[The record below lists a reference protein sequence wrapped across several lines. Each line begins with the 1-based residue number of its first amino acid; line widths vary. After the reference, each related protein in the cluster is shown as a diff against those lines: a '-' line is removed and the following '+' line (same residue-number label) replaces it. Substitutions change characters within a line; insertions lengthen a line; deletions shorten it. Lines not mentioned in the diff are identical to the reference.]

1 MTLMLKVILM
11 NANAKKHTNAGMD
24 TNTTTNLRLCMF
36 VLALV
41 LV

>member
-1 MTLMLKVILM
+1 M
-11 NANAKKHTNAGMD
+11 NAHAKKHTNAGMD
-24 TNTTTNLRLCMF
+24 TNTNANLLLCMF